1 MVLIGETADSSRYVE
16 WMKTGEDL
24 SRKRRSLFWTEPAAD
39 PGEAA
44 AQLSAHDTVC
54 GCLGVSKENIIQAI
68 HEDDCVDLFVM
79 TSPTQDDGG
88 HYKAGGGLYFNFR
101 AKHGKNGLEWQTK
114 SEYYEDD

>member
-1 MVLIGETADSSRYVE
+1 MIINGERIE
-16 WMKTGEDL
+16 LG
-24 SRKRRSLFWTEPAAD
+24 
-39 PGEAA
+39 
-44 AQLSAHDTVC
+44 DTVIYNHP
-54 GCLGVSKENIIQAI
+54 GDATGTFGRKVSPAIIQSI